1 MSNLRIGGIQ
11 WGRITNLRTRWTSSG
26 KTWGTRRKNMSGAI
40 DPINVIYKLRRNM
53 QEHMEALVQSLAGGG
68 VDSMEDYKYIL
79 GKIHSIDLINQEL
92 SNLLEPKE
100 PDNDDDNITRIR
112 R

>member
-1 MSNLRIGGIQ
+1 MSEV
-11 WGRITNLRTRWTSSG
+11 
-26 KTWGTRRKNMSGAI
+26 I
-40 DPINVIYKLRRNM
+40 DPVNVIYKFKRTM
-53 QEHMEALVQSLAGGG
+53 QEQLDALVQTLANGGI
-68 VDSMEDYKYIL
+68 DTMDEYKYII
-79 GKIHSIDLINQEL
+79 GKIHAIDLMNQEL

>member
-1 MSNLRIGGIQ
+1 MSEA
-11 WGRITNLRTRWTSSG
+11 T
-26 KTWGTRRKNMSGAI
+26 
-40 DPINVIYKLRRNM
+40 DPVNVIYKFKRAM
-53 QEHMEALVQSLAGGG
+53 QEQLDGLVQTLANGGI
-68 VDSMEDYKYIL
+68 DNMDEYKYII
-79 GKIHSIDLINQEL
+79 GKIHAIDLMNQEL